1 MSDKM
6 TPKYYFIIYIPEVS
20 SFLVLSNSKMKLT
33 AANKMANGLNKL
45 ASLNFVISS
54 VQPISAKHAAPVP
67 NSEGRI
73 IEI

>member
-1 MSDKM
+1 M
-6 TPKYYFIIYIPEVS
+6 TPKYYFIIYIPEVT

-54 VQPISAKHAAPVP
+54 VQKISVNHPAPVLHP
-67 NSEGRI
+67 SSEGRV